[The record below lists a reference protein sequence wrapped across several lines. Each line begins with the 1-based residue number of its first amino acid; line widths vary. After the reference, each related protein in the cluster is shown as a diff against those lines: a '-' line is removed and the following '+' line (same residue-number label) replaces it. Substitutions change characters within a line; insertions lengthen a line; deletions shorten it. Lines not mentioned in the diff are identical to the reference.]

1 MPPPPCPQDFQHFTT
16 LHHLAMFMRDA
27 MSRRH
32 SVTKAMVVVGPP
44 DSEGCCYVVAL
55 RPKVTVG
62 VMQVGVGD

>member
-1 MPPPPCPQDFQHFTT
+1 
-16 LHHLAMFMRDA
+16 MFMRDA